1 MVYAVMMCCLYD
13 NGDTSTELLE
23 ICSTKEKAQ
32 ACLKLNAEFDWA
44 ENWESMNLERD
55 ELDKYEWTDDYYDVS
70 YCYTRTTIYI
80 VEKEI
85 K

>member
-1 MVYAVMMCCLYD
+1 MVYLVILDWCYD

-44 ENWESMNLERD
+44 ENWENLNLEKD
-55 ELDKYEWTDDYYDVS
+55 ELDNYEWTDDYYDVS
-70 YCYTRTTIYI
+70 YWDTRTTIYI
-80 VEKEI
+80 VEKEL

>member
-1 MVYAVMMCCLYD
+1 MVYAVMICCNYD
-13 NGDTSTELLE
+13 NGDTSTELLD

-32 ACLKLNAEFDWA
+32 ACLRLNAEYEWA
-44 ENWESMNLERD
+44 ENWENVVDTIGDLEI
-55 ELDKYEWTDDYYDVS
+55 YEWTDDYVNFQNYD
-70 YCYTRTTIYI
+70 TRTTIYI